1 MIYQFAM
8 RDLVGQHWPVVRLP
22 IDAAPVPAAP
32 ADPSEIGIEGT
43 IVQTSQVPNPAT
55 APYASCVG
63 MTRVRVDRVLR
74 GTFDGRELVAGFL
87 VMRNR
92 ALLPAARY
100 ARGRPRAPAARAVQ
114 PRGPGHPKPA
124 ALRRSRGRRSA
135 RVLDCRGAAAVM
147 PTLSRRQFV
156 RAAAADA
163 KRYTIRPSPSAAS
176 AASPPCVR

>member
-43 IVQTSQVPNPAT
+43 IVQTSQVPDPAT

-92 ALLPAARY
+92 TLLPAARY
-100 ARGRPRAPAARAVQ
+100 APGDRVRLRLVPFSRAGRAIRSLQRSDDLGAVDLPAFWTVEEQ
-114 PRGPGHPKPA
+114 
-124 ALRRSRGRRSA
+124 
-135 RVLDCRGAAAVM
+135 
-147 PTLSRRQFV
+147 RQ
-156 RAAAADA
+156 
-163 KRYTIRPSPSAAS
+163 
-176 AASPPCVR
+176 